1 MTPKNWTL
9 GGGESKI
16 LKICQMSF
24 MDIPLD
30 KYLHI
35 CHLNCLPIYSLK
47 TSKRELRKNL
57 KRNQMASRLYLR
69 LKLKFNFGNPN
80 LRLRVLEELMSWRVA
95 SKS

>member
-1 MTPKNWTL
+1 MDIRW
-9 GGGESKI
+9 GGGSKI
-16 LKICQMSF
+16 IKIGSTLF

-35 CHLNCLPIYSLK
+35 FHLNYLSIYSLK

-80 LRLRVLEELMSWRVA
+80 LRLRVLEELMSWRVV